1 MMSKLKNTQ
10 LRKPIDTKGREEK
23 DNNVTLTTT
32 PDIEKLYGLDSPTRL
47 PFSNFAELKR
57 DQSESGVKPE
67 SPINFVSYSPRKTPK
82 SSKRYNGQVC
92 CFCKDSLQLTL
103 PGEVILPLLCE
114 HLCHKNCFIMLIDSN
129 KRILPTCDICKAQT
143 NVVDEDLLLGMVNA
157 APMADI
163 NESISSE
170 DEVDSPMGAPLL
182 LRDVSK
188 VLVSTPTEQMV
199 NDQLNTPPTSA
210 HGIDYEPL
218 LYYPNIT
225 CSSEMHPI
233 KLNESHEISYVLNI
247 KPPSIYNDSSPS
259 FNPSDLKLKWEVSNY
274 ISQQLGLSKELGE
287 LILFDKMRISID
299 GEMWDESCLY
309 LFSKFLLIYNGEAL
323 AGMISIT
330 NDLCLTSLIEGVLNL
345 NLTESTLPELY
356 IYNEFSQ
363 TITEKWEF
371 VLGKL
376 MDSQLPITNLFQFTS
391 TCWLDLQYDID
402 VPLNLIRFNNL
413 LLHGGDLPSFY
424 MTKVLPSPKPLALNI
439 VIAVPLFNKTKLSN
453 TDYRHWLQKLLRAMR
468 STLSDSDKMGLI
480 FLGIDYLR
488 KAKAA
493 GTFVG
498 CVAASWD
505 GWDNLIDD
513 ICIVP
518 NTFSSNSQELNVA
531 LEKCAELY
539 PFIAYKESSI
549 NKVLVLNCGDYHG
562 ETLSQFDFDTQRLLK
577 MSVSLLRVGSHLNMF
592 KEISSFSRYE
602 YGNDPEIR
610 FATPEKLSASIT
622 TLMKRMQSI
631 CLPYLSVEIEVENNI
646 TVSSIELFGVM
657 ELKESKSQRIVFRDM
672 GPSDERNLLITMK
685 VTDTDFEFEKIPIFN
700 YTATWRDN
708 KSIEKT
714 VFAQIDQRSLQEPM
728 ESDAAKLLEA
738 IVSGSPEKNHPHS
751 IYYLDIPL
759 LPPLSPS
766 RNASFAKRQAELLII
781 RHLRQAI
788 EEKNATALKAC
799 ISVAYGLLRCIPAN
813 LDADDTPKGAVV
825 DPEDCIL
832 NLMAVTKSARMD
844 NQRYVDILVG
854 QLERIISLFD
864 NEPSEALDKCFDLVY
879 SLV

>member
-163 NESISSE
+163 DESVASE
-170 DEVDSPMGAPLL
+170 DDSPMDTSLL
-182 LRDVSK
+182 LQDVSK
-188 VLVSTPTEQMV
+188 VLVTTPTQQML
-199 NDQLNTPPTSA
+199 NDQLNTPPTST
-210 HGIDYEPL
+210 HGIDYESL
-218 LYYPNIT
+218 LYSPNIT
-225 CSSEMHPI
+225 CSSEMHPV

-247 KPPSIYNDSSPS
+247 KPPSIYNDSTPS
-259 FNPSDLKLKWEVSNY
+259 FNPSDLKLKWEVFSY

-309 LFSKFLLIYNGEAL
+309 LFSKFLLIYNCKAL

-345 NLTESTLPELY
+345 NLTESSLPELY

-371 VLGKL
+371 VLRKL
-376 MDSQLPITNLFQFTS
+376 MDSQQPITNLFQFTS
-391 TCWLDLQYDID
+391 TCWLDLQYVID
-402 VPLNLIRFNNL
+402 VPLDLIRFNNL
-413 LLHGGDLPSFY
+413 LLHGGDLPRFY

-453 TDYRHWLQKLLRAMR
+453 TDYRHWLQKLLRAIR
-468 STLSDSDKMGLI
+468 STLSDSDKMALI
-480 FLGIDYLR
+480 FLGVDYLR

-498 CVAASWD
+498 CVTASWD

-518 NTFSSNSQELNVA
+518 NTFHSNSQELNVA

-549 NKVLVLNCGDYHG
+549 NKFLVLNCGNYHG
-562 ETLSQFDFDTQRLLK
+562 EALPQFDFDTHRLLK

-592 KEISSFSRYE
+592 KEISAFSRYE
-602 YGNDPEIR
+602 CGNDPVIR
-610 FATPEKLSASIT
+610 FETPEKLSTSVA

-631 CLPYLSVEIEVENNI
+631 CFPYLSVEIEVENNI
-646 TVSSIELFGVM
+646 TVSSIEQFGVM
-657 ELKESKSQRIVFRDM
+657 KLMESNFQRIVFRDM
-672 GPSDERNLLITMK
+672 GPSDERNFLITLK
-685 VTDTDFEFEKIPIFN
+685 VTNTDCEFEKIPIFN

-708 KSIEKT
+708 KSVAKT
-714 VFAQIDQRSLQEPM
+714 VFAQIDQRSLKVPTEI
-728 ESDAAKLLEA
+728 DAAKLLEA

-788 EEKNATALKAC
+788 VEKNATALKAC

-813 LDADDTPKGAVV
+813 LNSDDTSKETVV
-825 DPEDCIL
+825 DPEDNVL
-832 NLMAVTKSARMD
+832 NLMAVSKSSKID
-844 NQRYVDILVG
+844 NQRYVDILVD

-864 NEPSEALDKCFDLVY
+864 TEPSEALDKCFDLVY